1 MRKQSNMVSKVAV
14 LVFVLSL
21 LTIST
26 AAIAADTVIE
36 AKVTNVMEKLDKNG
50 NPFSVIIFEEQRT
63 LNGVSYTTEVI
74 ATAFRKVHED
84 VSQVKVG
91 DTIKAIASKR
101 EYNGD
106 VTYTLRKVIK

>member
-1 MRKQSNMVSKVAV
+1 MRKQSNMVSKVAAVV
-14 LVFVLSL
+14 LVLSL
-21 LTIST
+21 IAVST

-36 AKVTNVMEKLDKNG
+36 AKVTNVIEKLDKNG

-74 ATAFRKVHED
+74 ATAFRKVHEE
-84 VSQVKVG
+84 VSQLQVG

-101 EYNGD
+101 QYNGD
-106 VTYTLRKVIK
+106 VTYTLRKISK